1 MTDTESEL
9 LNNMLNTP
17 SRLSSDNSS
26 LSSYSSLNSTPF
38 SQKQLLDFN
47 DQFEKEKE
55 INKIRGKQ
63 NQEET
68 LSELSEKENIPE
80 TPFYKKNVYDILIA
94 IKDTWFFIIDDLV
107 NKPFSFDIFYKNNRL
122 FYIGLT
128 ICIIALLFI
137 LYDLIKENFGDD
149 TENNNNKKVEIH
161 HIYHYPTGSEK
172 NITKS
177 ITDTIVKD
185 L

>member
-1 MTDTESEL
+1 MADTESEL

-17 SRLSSDNSS
+17 TRLTTDNSS

-63 NQEET
+63 NQEQT
-68 LSELSEKENIPE
+68 LSELSESETKEEI
-80 TPFYKKNVYDILIA
+80 PFYKKNVYDILIA
-94 IKDTWFFIIDDLV
+94 IKDTWFYIIDDLI
-107 NKPFSFDIFYKNNRL
+107 NKPFTFDIFFKNNRL

-137 LYDLIKENFGDD
+137 LYDIIKNNFGE
-149 TENNNNKKVEIH
+149 ENKTSSDKKVEIH
-161 HIYHYPTGSEK
+161 HIYHYPPGSE
-172 NITKS
+172 IGKS
-177 ITDTIVKD
+177 ITDTIIKD
-185 L
+185 I